1 MGLGLGLGVRV
12 RVRVRARGRDDL
24 ERIDD
29 VAETLGHLT
38 AILVAHHRV
47 QVDLS
52 EWQLVGELQRAPGR
66 GRG

>member
-1 MGLGLGLGVRV
+1 MGLGLGF
-12 RVRVRARGRDDL
+12 RVRARGREDL
-24 ERIDD
+24 ERVDD

-47 QVDLS
+47 QVDLG